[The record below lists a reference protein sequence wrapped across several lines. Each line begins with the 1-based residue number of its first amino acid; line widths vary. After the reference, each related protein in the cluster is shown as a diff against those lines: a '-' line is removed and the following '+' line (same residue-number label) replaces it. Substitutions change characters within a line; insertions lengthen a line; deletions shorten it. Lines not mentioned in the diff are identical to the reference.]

1 MVPSGLYRAVSLV
14 LVVVALSRTLP
25 GPTAPVAAQA
35 DTVVAT
41 LAAGM
46 SVEPLFATVIPAAA
60 LPDAPLQDFLLWH
73 ATIEPGVTVVVPAEY
88 GRCCPGPLITHV
100 LAGELTLR
108 VEGPLQIV
116 RASTTATPEPTEAVP
131 PATEVVVRPGETAV
145 GRFELPAT
153 YTNAGAAPLQLLGG
167 AFLGGSAPGPAEG
180 YQLRNF
186 VELVPTPPLPP
197 GPLTLEL
204 VRVHLPPGAELAA
217 VPAGA
222 LRLAMR
228 ESGAGILERRAEGT
242 VANIGR
248 NPVVVAV
255 LTLFPRAGAGTL
267 MP

>member
-41 LAAGM
+41 PAAGV

-153 YTNAGAAPLQLLGG
+153 Y
-167 AFLGGSAPGPAEG
+167 
-180 YQLRNF
+180 R
-186 VELVPTPPLPP
+186 
-197 GPLTLEL
+197 
-204 VRVHLPPGAELAA
+204 
-217 VPAGA
+217 
-222 LRLAMR
+222 
-228 ESGAGILERRAEGT
+228 I
-242 VANIGR
+242 
-248 NPVVVAV
+248 
-255 LTLFPRAGAGTL
+255 
-267 MP
+267 